1 MGEMER
7 DSIIS
12 HGTSRF
18 LQESMMKRGDQYY
31 LAICNTTGMIAVYN
45 ESQDLFISP
54 MADGPIKYA
63 GNMTELKSAQVVNVT
78 RHGRSFSVVHIP
90 YSLKL
95 LIQELLLLNVQMRI
109 ITDAN
114 IDSIESMASS
124 KNIELLMKEPGSDL
138 STVAM
143 ETAQVLGVENL
154 KPSMVAHLKSSL
166 DDSHHDDRDNEDD
179 NDDDNDNDDD
189 EDDAY
194 DVAIATNPNKRREG
208 TRTRGASKKKDSD
221 FPETV
226 GLAVPESIRLV
237 EEHGWMLLPELGDR
251 YGETFASI
259 VTNES
264 GKPTEFWHTTKHEG
278 RYPNRYPQGWNPGPK
293 NKWAS
298 TKQIETEDKVA
309 ALKLFPEPTRD
320 NLKLAQ
326 EYLLQFKSD
335 KYPRI
340 PFLSTTR
347 SSSSPETTEPVIHGE
362 GDNNDDSEIFEGNS
376 VAVIHSQLIN
386 VGKQI
391 SAIEMKVQQI
401 EQRSVNADS
410 GEKEYQ
416 KEDLSELERLV
427 RQLVKLQSD
436 KERLTK
442 QLADEQLV
450 KTITTNIMSSPSGE
464 SATTPLMN
472 LSGSYSPYGMYSP
485 PYTASSPVSP
495 MVIPMQMQMPMQM
508 PMPMPMQMQPMMV
521 QAGPQPAT
529 TATTSGAATSGSAP
543 SDTTTKTIVL
553 KQ

>member
-1 MGEMER
+1 
-7 DSIIS
+7 
-12 HGTSRF
+12 
-18 LQESMMKRGDQYY
+18 
-31 LAICNTTGMIAVYN
+31 
-45 ESQDLFISP
+45 
-54 MADGPIKYA
+54 
-63 GNMTELKSAQVVNVT
+63 
-78 RHGRSFSVVHIP
+78 
-90 YSLKL
+90 
-95 LIQELLLLNVQMRI
+95 
-109 ITDAN
+109 
-114 IDSIESMASS
+114 
-124 KNIELLMKEPGSDL
+124 
-138 STVAM
+138 
-143 ETAQVLGVENL
+143 
-154 KPSMVAHLKSSL
+154 
-166 DDSHHDDRDNEDD
+166 
-179 NDDDNDNDDD
+179 
-189 EDDAY
+189 
-194 DVAIATNPNKRREG
+194 
-208 TRTRGASKKKDSD
+208 
-221 FPETV
+221 V

-340 PFLSTTR
+340 PFLSTSRPSEAATD
-347 SSSSPETTEPVIHGE
+347 TGATGTEPGI
-362 GDNNDDSEIFEGNS
+362 NDDSEIFEGNS

-391 SAIEMKVQQI
+391 SAIEMKLQEI
-401 EQRSVNADS
+401 EQRSVDADS
-410 GEKEYQ
+410 GEKHYQ
-416 KEDLSELERLV
+416 KEDILELERLV

-442 QLADEQLV
+442 QLSDEQLV
-450 KTITTNIMSSPSGE
+450 KTVTTNIMSSPSGE
-464 SATTPLMN
+464 STTPPSIN
-472 LSGSYSPYGMYSP
+472 LSGSYSPQSPYMGMGMGMYSP

-495 MVIPMQMQMPMQM
+495 MVIPMQM
-508 PMPMPMQMQPMMV
+508 PMPMPMQMPMQPMMV
-521 QAGPQPAT
+521 QSGPQPAT
-529 TATTSGAATSGSAP
+529 TATTSGAATSGAP

-553 KQ
+553 KT